1 MKKIIGVLRTSRKT
15 VAVSG
20 APGTLNVHDGAQSLC
35 PWEQQHVAL
44 PASRRMSAAFALL
57 CLCAGAT
64 FAQDGNERVTVP
76 LTDASRPA
84 RVHVHLL
91 HGGIIVQGGTNTKE
105 VVVETRPRARNEE
118 PGTLIPPGPPT
129 PPVPPKAQ
137 GMHRL
142 DLPGYGGLDVT
153 EQDNV
158 VNIKT
163 TVFSRGS
170 DVVVTVPRNSSL
182 DLKTVNGGN
191 VSVEQT
197 DGEIDADVLNGK
209 ITLKDVSGSVVAHA
223 LNGAILVT
231 LDRVDPTKPM
241 SFSTLNGDIDVT
253 LPDNVK
259 ANIRMKTDNG
269 AIYSDFDVKLD
280 SGAQTVTSDSRREHG
295 AYHVR
300 LDRTMH
306 GTINGGG
313 PEYQFTSFN
322 GQIYIR
328 KKK

>member
-1 MKKIIGVLRTSRKT
+1 MKTLIGV
-15 VAVSG
+15 
-20 APGTLNVHDGAQSLC
+20 
-35 PWEQQHVAL
+35 
-44 PASRRMSAAFALL
+44 F
-57 CLCAGAT
+57 CLCAGVI
-64 FAQDGNERVTVP
+64 FAQDGGDRIRVP
-76 LTDASRPA
+76 LTDPSRPA
-84 RVHVHLL
+84 RIHVHLL
-91 HGGIIVQGGTNTKE
+91 HGGIFVQGANTRE
-105 VVVETRPRARNEE
+105 VVVETRAHSRGEDTGA
-118 PGTLIPPGPPT
+118 PPLPPL
-129 PPVPPKAQ
+129 PPPPPASSKTQ

-142 DLPGYGGLDVT
+142 DFPGSAGLDVT

-163 TVFSRGS
+163 TMFSRGA

-182 DLKTVNGGN
+182 DLKSVNGGN
-191 VSVEQT
+191 ISVEQV

-209 ITLKDVSGSVVAHA
+209 ITLKNVSGSVVAHA
-223 LNGAILVT
+223 LNGPILVT

-253 LPDNVK
+253 LPDNVR
-259 ANIRMKTDNG
+259 ANVRMKTDNG

-280 SGAQTVTSDSRREHG
+280 SGATTPAVDSRRERG
-295 AYHVR
+295 TYHVR
-300 LDRTMH
+300 VDKTLH

-322 GQIYIR
+322 GQIFIR